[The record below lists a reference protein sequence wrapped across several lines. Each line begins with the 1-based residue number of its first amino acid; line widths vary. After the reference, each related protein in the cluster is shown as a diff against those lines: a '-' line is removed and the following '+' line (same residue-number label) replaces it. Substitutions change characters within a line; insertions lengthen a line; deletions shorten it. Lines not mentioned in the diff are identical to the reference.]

1 MRVGW
6 VRGLATII
14 LVSTDTMPTPG
25 RNDPCPCGSGKKY
38 KRCCLDK
45 DQAAALAPLLA
56 RRAEQE
62 AAAAKRQAQWQ
73 AQRREHAENLR
84 ATMDEAEE
92 LDVASNAVVTLI
104 EAGRLDEAEHAARAL
119 MVNYPEVH
127 DGHDRLGMVYEARG
141 LQREAADSYRQV
153 VAFMRTHPDHYD
165 PEMETFYLERITRLD
180 PPAAG

>member
-1 MRVGW
+1 
-6 VRGLATII
+6 
-14 LVSTDTMPTPG
+14 MPIAG

-62 AAAAKRQAQWQ
+62 AAAAKWDAK
-73 AQRREHAENLR
+73 RREHAEELR

-92 LDVASNAVVTLI
+92 LDVDSNAVVTLI
-104 EAGRLDEAEHAARAL
+104 EAGRLDEAERAAHAL
-119 MVNYPEVH
+119 LVNYPQVH

-141 LQREAADSYRQV
+141 LPRAAADSYRQV
-153 VAFMRTHPDHYD
+153 VAFIRAHPDCYD
-165 PEMETFYLERITRLD
+165 LEGETFYLERIARLD